1 MNTEPKQERKSN
13 SLPNLLGCLGVI
25 AMLGCGLAW
34 GVNYVRERA
43 RLSHE
48 RSMKEFRE
56 STFQAVKQGRSAAYI
71 MDSKLLPMLAE
82 DADCRSIVTR
92 LDFFS
97 MTIDPSDAVFVR
109 ELSNVTSMTFYCTRG
124 TEELLI
130 AAEKLPITELYFELT
145 DLSDESF
152 MILKRFPQLKQV
164 RIEHVVKDSWIDSL
178 RSELPNVNFEAP
190 NQ

>member
-13 SLPNLLGCLGVI
+13 SLRSLLGCLGVI
-25 AMLGCGLAW
+25 AILGCGLAW

-56 STFQAVKQGRSAAYI
+56 RTFRAVKQGRSAASI

-82 DADCRSIVTR
+82 DADCRSIVSR

-97 MTIDPSDAVFVR
+97 MTIDPSDAVFVG
-109 ELSNVTSMTFYCTRG
+109 ELSNVTSMSFYCTSG
-124 TEELLI
+124 TMELLI
-130 AAEKLPITELYFELT
+130 AEKLPITELYFEMA

-164 RIEHVVKDSWIDSL
+164 RIEHVVKEWWIESL
-178 RSELPNVNFEAP
+178 RSELPNVNVEAP